1 MHLNN
6 LGMLRRKQGRLEEA
20 ESLLKRARAR
30 AENSGYRPTMAN
42 SHMQLGLVAEARG
55 DYARADK
62 QLSRALEIDKAAEN
76 AIGIAQVL
84 EQIGRLRQQQQ
95 LWEQAF
101 LDLDRAIR
109 LYGALGK
116 TEKVSQV
123 YELLET
129 NRTQGEVPESLEPY
143 EGLLVPPDD
152 FWVSPLCK

>member
-20 ESLLKRARAR
+20 ESLLKRALAR
-30 AENSGYRPTMAN
+30 AENSGYKSTMAN
-42 SHMQLGLVAEARG
+42 SHMQLGLVAEAQG
-55 DYARADK
+55 DFTRAEK

-76 AIGIAQVL
+76 AIGIAQDL

-95 LWEQAF
+95 LWEKAF

-123 YELLET
+123 YKLLET
-129 NRTQGEVPESLEPY
+129 NKTQGEVPESLEPY

-152 FWVSPLCK
+152 FWVSPLCR